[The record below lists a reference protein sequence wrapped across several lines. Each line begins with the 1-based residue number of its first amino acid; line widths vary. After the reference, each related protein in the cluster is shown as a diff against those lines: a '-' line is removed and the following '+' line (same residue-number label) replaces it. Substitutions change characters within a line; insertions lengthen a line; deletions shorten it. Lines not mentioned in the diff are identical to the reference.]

1 MTSRYVTRKD
11 REKALK
17 QTNFTF
23 KPCGMLRI
31 LMAGTVFGLFVRR
44 RQIRIICHV
53 ALLYD
58 LLIRL

>member
-17 QTNFTF
+17 QTNFKFET
-23 KPCGMLRI
+23 CEMLRV
-31 LMAGTVFGLFVRR
+31 LMAGTVFGLFVR